1 MELTQIKNALDNIKG
16 GQYVVEEHQRQIA
29 LKKGFEHL
37 RVEKYTKS
45 VIRLKCNY
53 QNLNEIKIK
62 DYTPSPTHQNN
73 NMEYIE
79 NYENSILYNTNN
91 KQYYLK
97 CTKSRN
103 PKHKTITKWFLN
115 GVEVAKQTLIELN
128 CLYAKDMQKSSF
140 DSPVFNINIKDITRL
155 GNFS

>member
-1 MELTQIKNALDNIKG
+1 MELTQIKNAVDNIKG
-16 GQYVVEEHQRQIA
+16 GQYVIEEHQRQIA

-37 RVEKYTKS
+37 KVEKYTKS
-45 VIRLKCNY
+45 VVRLKCNY

-62 DYTPSPTHQNN
+62 DYTPSATHQSN

-79 NYENSILYNTNN
+79 NYKNSILYNTNN

-155 GNFS
+155 GSFF